1 MSDSSAPDLPSKPSS
16 LSTGQSTSL
25 QTTNTGVGMGSGMG
39 SGMGMGT
46 YGNSYGSSYGGG
58 YGSSMYGSGGYGMGG
73 YGSSMYGGSR
83 YGMGSY
89 GVGGYGMGGYG
100 MGMNTGMNGMGMAGS
115 LAQGSEATFQLI
127 ESIIGAVGGFA
138 QVLEATYMATHS
150 SFFTMISMADQL
162 SHLKTALGSMLG
174 IYTVINWLKR
184 IMAKLMGVKNKL
196 TPDEFRKFQ
205 EKQIKKLSNS
215 NNNTGGPNKNTNKLS
230 LKPLLL
236 FLAAVVGFPYLLKKL
251 IAHLAQTSQM
261 NGNFITNGGS
271 VQGNIDPAKL
281 EFARALYD
289 FNPENEEM
297 ELKLTRGELIAIL
310 SKTEPNSNQES
321 TWWKCRS
328 RDGKVGFVPY
338 NYVEIIERQQRPLA
352 ETQEEPA
359 AASVL
364 AEQQQPIIDSTE
376 FQKMKT

>member
-1 MSDSSAPDLPSKPSS
+1 
-16 LSTGQSTSL
+16 
-25 QTTNTGVGMGSGMG
+25 
-39 SGMGMGT
+39 
-46 YGNSYGSSYGGG
+46 
-58 YGSSMYGSGGYGMGG
+58 
-73 YGSSMYGGSR
+73 
-83 YGMGSY
+83 
-89 GVGGYGMGGYG
+89 

-251 IAHLAQTSQM
+251 IAHLAQTSQR

-271 VQGNIDPAKL
+271 LQGNIDPAKL

-328 RDGKVGFVPY
+328 RDGKVGFIPY
-338 NYVEIIERQQRPLA
+338 NYVEIIERQQRPLP